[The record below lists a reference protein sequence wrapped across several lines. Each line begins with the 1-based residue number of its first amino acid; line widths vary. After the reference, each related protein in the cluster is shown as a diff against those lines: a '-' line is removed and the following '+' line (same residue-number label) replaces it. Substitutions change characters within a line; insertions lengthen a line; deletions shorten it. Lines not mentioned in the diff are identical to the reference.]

1 MTSEKLYEILA
12 DIDDGYIKEVKEA
25 REMKNSKIIQLE
37 DRRMKR
43 RTFKRPAILIAT
55 LLLGACLLGVTA
67 FAASGKL
74 RGFFKDIIRWDGAVV
89 GTAYENATNEIE
101 LTIAEVTDELVLEVS
116 FESPDAAPYKYL
128 ETLSIGSYKI
138 VDMNDKVVANGDA
151 TEMEEII
158 DGHVNICIPLE
169 GIVAGEYRIMI
180 GQIIG
185 GKKAD
190 QPLGMSGTWEIEFMI
205 EK

>member
-74 RGFFKDIIRWDGAVV
+74 RGFFKDIIRWDGTVV
-89 GTAYENATNEIE
+89 GTAYENATDEIE
-101 LTIAEVTDELVLEVS
+101 LEIAEVADELVLKVN
-116 FESPDAAPYKYL
+116 FASPDAAPYKYL
-128 ETLSIGSYKI
+128 ETLSIGDYKI
-138 VDMNDKVVANGDA
+138 VDMNDKIVVKGTA
-151 TEMEEII
+151 TETAEII
-158 DGHVNICIPLE
+158 DGTTNIYIPLE
-169 GIVAGEYRIMI
+169 GIAAGEYRIMI

-190 QPLGMSGTWEIEFMI
+190 QPLGMSGTWNVMFSIE
-205 EK
+205 